1 MPIWILVWSAAH
13 TLFFFAAYRLQPFL
27 TDWFFFACVCV
38 RNIWRGVQAMFLNS
52 CMIRRAPSFFFGRI
66 QTLAFSDRPFILLRG
81 YVSGAVKEALRQC
94 LFQSMYNQPRTIKFF
109 LIAFRLLPFLTDHF
123 CSCVCVCQEHLKRRS
138 GDAYLNTCMIR
149 HTRSIFV
156 LPHTD
161 SCLCWPTIF
170 VLACE
175 CVKGR
180 WGGL

>member
-1 MPIWILVWSAAH
+1 VLVSSRIRTPAFSDIPFSLLRVYVSRTAEKAFRRCVLEYKCNLPRTSNFCLTASTLLVSDRLVFVVACERGTSSWRGVQAMPIWILVWSAVH
-13 TLFFFAAYRLQPFL
+13 TLFFFAAYWLQPFRL
-27 TDWFFFACVCV
+27 TA
-38 RNIWRGVQAMFLNS
+38 
-52 CMIRRAPSFFFGRI
+52 
-66 QTLAFSDRPFILLRG
+66 
-81 YVSGAVKEALRQC
+81 
-94 LFQSMYNQPRTIKFF
+94 FF
-109 LIAFRLLPFLTDHF
+109 LFLRF

-149 HTRSIFV
+149 RTRSIFV

-180 WGGL
+180 WRGL